1 MPPDPLVAFPL
12 MYPAVPGQGHAPLP
26 GRDLRHAEAAME
38 QMHELHKQEGYVRR
52 IKGTLTGGPGREGGL
67 TSG

>member
-1 MPPDPLVAFPL
+1 
-12 MYPAVPGQGHAPLP
+12 
-26 GRDLRHAEAAME
+26 ME